1 MVELFDYQREM
12 RGRIEGALLTH
23 QAVMAQMP
31 TGTGKTV
38 LLASVVKGFLERLP
52 RRVVWIVAHRR
63 ELVEQIK
70 GTLGRVL
77 GNGDAVSGSL
87 EENGIRVMSVQWLS
101 RHYKEMKEEPG
112 MIVIDEAHHALAE
125 TYAEVMDAFP
135 EAKKLGLTATPCRLN
150 GKGFGDLF
158 DVLLTSWSIE
168 RFIAEGRLSVYDYY
182 SIRPDSAD
190 QLAIGSLQRRGAD
203 GDYVLTELSERL
215 DVRPSIERL
224 YQTVR
229 EYVPEKKGVV
239 YAISIEHAEHI
250 ADYYREHG
258 IKAVAISSNTPDDVR
273 GELIDGF
280 RKGEEIRVLVS
291 VDLFSEGF
299 DCPDVEFVQLARP
312 TLSLTKYLQM
322 VGRGLRVAEGK
333 GYCVV
338 LDNVGLY
345 KRFGLPSAQ
354 HDWQR
359 LFEGR
364 EEVADEWRK
373 ASVMLYSRMG
383 EMDCLTSCGSC
394 EGEMMRIVRH
404 EELVRKGHSYR
415 VCTNEQ
421 GLKGVKD
428 EAGKWVLECR
438 YREVEL
444 HEDGWAY
451 CRKQSAD
458 RWLWADLKSGL
469 HFHKRPQTAVLMGIE
484 FCTEDGKRLFPRI
497 CSPIINEHSWL
508 TVKTLEMQV
517 GSGLAWKQRFIPWNE
532 PGKVYRLA
540 DELRNSGL
548 RLYQDDEG
556 RSYVQAGGDQPL
568 RMVSNQSEVD
578 GCYAQWMR
586 TNQEWLDA
594 WRAVGVRRMNLL
606 AYTDAERERCFEV
619 VTDLGDGLYYIRR
632 RVGLLREGEARE
644 FWLDSM
650 TKTIHYVKPQ
660 KLERGFVRLL
670 REGDVFFV
678 RNIRCMAGVPLR
690 GWQVRADGN
699 ICVIDDRLFLKDRP
713 RNSYR
718 VLRRSD
724 DFSYFLVAPNDD
736 SGDTHV
742 NHNLQITQY
751 RDGEVKLNWVECVR

>member
-1 MVELFDYQREM
+1 M
-12 RGRIEGALLTH
+12 
-23 QAVMAQMP
+23 
-31 TGTGKTV
+31 
-38 LLASVVKGFLERLP
+38 
-52 RRVVWIVAHRR
+52 
-63 ELVEQIK
+63 
-70 GTLGRVL
+70 
-77 GNGDAVSGSL
+77 
-87 EENGIRVMSVQWLS
+87 
-101 RHYKEMKEEPG
+101 
-112 MIVIDEAHHALAE
+112 
-125 TYAEVMDAFP
+125 
-135 EAKKLGLTATPCRLN
+135 
-150 GKGFGDLF
+150 
-158 DVLLTSWSIE
+158 
-168 RFIAEGRLSVYDYY
+168 
-182 SIRPDSAD
+182 
-190 QLAIGSLQRRGAD
+190 
-203 GDYVLTELSERL
+203 
-215 DVRPSIERL
+215 
-224 YQTVR
+224 
-229 EYVPEKKGVV
+229 
-239 YAISIEHAEHI
+239 
-250 ADYYREHG
+250 
-258 IKAVAISSNTPDDVR
+258 
-273 GELIDGF
+273 
-280 RKGEEIRVLVS
+280 
-291 VDLFSEGF
+291 
-299 DCPDVEFVQLARP
+299 
-312 TLSLTKYLQM
+312 
-322 VGRGLRVAEGK
+322 
-333 GYCVV
+333 V

-383 EMDCLTSCGSC
+383 EMDCLTSCGSS

-415 VCTNEQ
+415 VCANEQ
-421 GLKGVKD
+421 GQKGVKD

-458 RWLWADLKSGL
+458 RWLWVDLKSGL

-497 CSPIINEHSWL
+497 CSPVINEHSWL

-619 VTDLGDGLYYIRR
+619 VTDLGDGIYYIRR
-632 RVGLLREGEARE
+632 RVGLLREGDARE

-650 TKTIHYVKPQ
+650 TNTIHYVKPQ

-751 RDGEVKLNWVECVR
+751 RDGEVMLNWVECVR